1 MLLRRYG
8 TALQSVVPDFD
19 PRAMTEVRFR
29 RDREHSIPAEEFD
42 SGYRK
47 VREESLTA
55 EADGAVQSEA
65 EQEVLDRLEEA
76 LAGVLEGLSEGEVAV
91 VESEQGTDFPKLRE
105 RKEGVIVKGE
115 NRLHFHWWVDPPLRV
130 GIYRPGGS

>member
-8 TALQSVVPDFD
+8 TAFHSVLTDFD

-29 RDREHSIPAEEFD
+29 RDRELSVPADEFETR
-42 SGYRK
+42 YEK
-47 VREESLTA
+47 VREEALSA
-55 EADGAVQSEA
+55 ESEGAVQTEA
-65 EQEVLDRLEEA
+65 EQEVLDRLEAQLTE
-76 LAGVLEGLSEGEVAV
+76 LLNGLGEGQVAV
-91 VESEQGTDFPKLRE
+91 VESEQGHDYPKLRE

-130 GIYRPGGS
+130 GVYRPAGK

>member
-8 TALQSVVPDFD
+8 TALHSVVPDFD

-29 RDREHSIPAEEFD
+29 RDREVSIPADDFD
-42 SGYRK
+42 SRYEK
-47 VREESLTA
+47 LREEELTA
-55 EADGAVQSEA
+55 ESEGPVQTEA
-65 EQEVLDRLEEA
+65 EQAVLDDLEGRLK
-76 LAGVLEGLSEGEVAV
+76 GVLEGLGEGEVAV

-130 GIYRPGGS
+130 GVYRSEGS

>member
-8 TALQSVVPDFD
+8 TTLHSVLPDFD

-29 RDREHSIPAEEFD
+29 RDRESSLPAEELE

-47 VREESLTA
+47 VREEELTA
-55 EADGAVQSEA
+55 ESEGEVQTEA
-65 EQEVLDRLEEA
+65 EQVVLDRLEASLKE
-76 LAGVLEGLSEGEVAV
+76 VLGGLEEGEVAV

-105 RKEGVIVKGE
+105 RKEGVVVKGE

-130 GIYRPGGS
+130 GIYRPSGP

>member
-8 TALQSVVPDFD
+8 TALHSVLTDFD

-29 RDREHSIPAEEFD
+29 RDREHSIPADEFD
-42 SGYRK
+42 GGYEK
-47 VREESLTA
+47 LREAELSAES
-55 EADGAVQSEA
+55 EGAVQTEA
-65 EQEVLDRLEEA
+65 EQEVLDRLEAA
-76 LAGVLEGLSEGEVAV
+76 LTEVLQRLGEGEVAV
-91 VESEQGTDFPKLRE
+91 VESEQGTDYPKLRE

-130 GIYRPGGS
+130 GVYRPTGK